1 MALQTSGMSPTTQ
14 HSVLGEN
21 FCLIG
26 QIFMNQTHFDQIL
39 KCFMHFSA
47 IKIWK
52 ISSTVF

>member
-1 MALQTSGMSPTTQ
+1 MALQTSGMSHTTQ